1 MELTTL
7 VFLSSGL
14 FLGWSLGAN
23 DAANVFGT
31 AVGARMIRFYTA
43 AIICGVFVI
52 LGAVLGGAG
61 AAHGLGKLGSLNAL
75 AGAFTAALAA
85 ALTVFVMTRL
95 KLPVSTTQ
103 AVVGAIVGW
112 NFFSDSITDL
122 GALAKIASTWVAAP
136 ILGAIF
142 GALVYMF
149 LARAITWAKVHLLR
163 LDMYT
168 RIGLIL
174 AGAFGS
180 YALGANNIGNVM
192 GVFVSSSPFTDLE
205 VGALF
210 TVTSIQQ
217 LFLLGSLAIAVGVIT
232 YSKRVMLTVG
242 SSLMPLTPVGAMVV
256 VLSSSLVLFLFS
268 SRELEH
274 FLVTQGLP
282 RIPLIPV
289 SQSQAVIGAV
299 IGIGLLKGAKGA
311 RQIRWRV
318 LGNIAAGWVATP
330 IAAALVCFVLLFV
343 LQNVFDQQVYQPVDY
358 ELSPDVLKRMGEK
371 GIPTEDLATL
381 EGERFTGATTF
392 RDQIREIAKF
402 TSEQEKTV
410 ISMAEIYP
418 IEITAYK
425 YADLDTNYL
434 SGKQVSSVA
443 GLFGSTFQ
451 HRWQLEDVLR
461 ERTDDW
467 KMKPDEAINKIDN
480 EHLQAQ
486 MDYVIST
493 FKADAT
499 IDTRIP

>member
-1 MELTTL
+1 
-7 VFLSSGL
+7 V
-14 FLGWSLGAN
+14 
-23 DAANVFGT
+23 
-31 AVGARMIRFYTA
+31 YT
-43 AIICGVFVI
+43 I
-52 LGAVLGGAG
+52 
-61 AAHGLGKLGSLNAL
+61 
-75 AGAFTAALAA
+75 
-85 ALTVFVMTRL
+85 
-95 KLPVSTTQ
+95 
-103 AVVGAIVGW
+103 
-112 NFFSDSITDL
+112 
-122 GALAKIASTWVAAP
+122 
-136 ILGAIF
+136 
-142 GALVYMF
+142 
-149 LARAITWAKVHLLR
+149 LARAITWAKIHLLR

-434 SGKQVSSVA
+434 SEKQVSSVA

>member
-1 MELTTL
+1 
-7 VFLSSGL
+7 
-14 FLGWSLGAN
+14 
-23 DAANVFGT
+23 
-31 AVGARMIRFYTA
+31 
-43 AIICGVFVI
+43 
-52 LGAVLGGAG
+52 
-61 AAHGLGKLGSLNAL
+61 
-75 AGAFTAALAA
+75 
-85 ALTVFVMTRL
+85 
-95 KLPVSTTQ
+95 
-103 AVVGAIVGW
+103 
-112 NFFSDSITDL
+112 
-122 GALAKIASTWVAAP
+122 
-136 ILGAIF
+136 
-142 GALVYMF
+142 
-149 LARAITWAKVHLLR
+149 
-163 LDMYT
+163 
-168 RIGLIL
+168 
-174 AGAFGS
+174 
-180 YALGANNIGNVM
+180 
-192 GVFVSSSPFTDLE
+192 
-205 VGALF
+205 
-210 TVTSIQQ
+210 
-217 LFLLGSLAIAVGVIT
+217 
-232 YSKRVMLTVG
+232 
-242 SSLMPLTPVGAMVV
+242 
-256 VLSSSLVLFLFS
+256 
-268 SRELEH
+268 
-274 FLVTQGLP
+274 
-282 RIPLIPV
+282 
-289 SQSQAVIGAV
+289 
-299 IGIGLLKGAKGA
+299 
-311 RQIRWRV
+311 

-434 SGKQVSSVA
+434 SEKQVSSVA

-499 IDTRIP
+499 IDSRIRD